1 MREVSML
8 FFHAARDC
16 MVMSYPFCP
25 VLFYS
30 LGEPSSEPS
39 ASRQMCSYSAVALQL
54 PDDIVFSSGAW
65 LRTGGARG
73 VLAETDG
80 GTSRIRE
87 RSGVHPGGLGSA
99 HSLTEH
105 LPAATLSGVLAPPAS
120 LACTALAS
128 ASGMCASSAPWS
140 SNPVMRQTHWK
151 CLNCKSVIP
160 KDVRKCTTCGT
171 DLEAMMPYMSNEE
184 AAAVDSNAQRSAYG
198 RKLRFS
204 QSADQVESEAVPVAP
219 GMPGYQDAV
228 YGTLT
233 TTFSTSR
240 ADRRFEPKIREG
252 ANLFD
257 GWLAVVTSGRLRVWN
272 RDDIHK
278 YVNDDDAAALCTEFV
293 LSHGRVVAVDGN
305 ADPVQV
311 CAFALRSARLFA
323 T

>member
-1 MREVSML
+1 MRYRFGGHDAIHEQ
-8 FFHAARDC
+8 R
-16 MVMSYPFCP
+16 
-25 VLFYS
+25 
-30 LGEPSSEPS
+30 G
-39 ASRQMCSYSAVALQL
+39 
-54 PDDIVFSSGAW
+54 SGGRR
-65 LRTGGARG
+65 L
-73 VLAETDG
+73 E
-80 GTSRIRE
+80 
-87 RSGVHPGGLGSA
+87 
-99 HSLTEH
+99 
-105 LPAATLSGVLAPPAS
+105 
-120 LACTALAS
+120 
-128 ASGMCASSAPWS
+128 CA
-140 SNPVMRQTHWK
+140 
-151 CLNCKSVIP
+151 
-160 KDVRKCTTCGT
+160 
-171 DLEAMMPYMSNEE
+171 
-184 AAAVDSNAQRSAYG
+184 AYG
-198 RKLRFS
+198 RNLRYS

-272 RDDIHK
+272 RDDIRK